1 MANPTNT
8 SFTDDA
14 LYFVNSSSGSNEFDT
29 MDDPGGGGRKGKQQL
44 PDFNH
49 LAHPCSCTHRSTHTT
64 LDIPY
69 ARGRQL

>member
-1 MANPTNT
+1 
-8 SFTDDA
+8 
-14 LYFVNSSSGSNEFDT
+14 